1 MELDPNIV
9 AIFGPPPD
17 DLDISE
23 SSVTRNNAAVIILAV
38 LASVAVVLRLMAR
51 FLQGHSLKADDWAIL
66 ASLLLVGATVGLS
79 IAGGAYGAGNH
90 VWSFT
95 PLNLTQVFKVTS
107 PSPSSNVIITPKPQ
121 ILYAYTFIYGT
132 ACAATKIS
140 ILLFYQRIFLL
151 STASSPSFKISLT
164 LGYVLSIAYPIII
177 WATMANACSPISF
190 YWNQFVGEQG
200 KCIDINTFYLALAI
214 INMVNDVI
222 VLLIPIPQILK
233 LQMSGRKKAAVCSI
247 MLLGSFVC
255 VASIVRITY
264 LSTFSHALDI
274 TWQMGPVF
282 IWSAIEPSIAI
293 VSACLPHL
301 APLRRLV
308 HHKISSSLGRSS
320 SGGGGAGGGPSSNS
334 VPWRSKSG
342 TGGGKNSGS
351 QKGSGAMFT
360 YGGSRFN
367 FGGGGD
373 GKMKLGGDSDDEI
386 GLTNRITAG
395 SSGVK
400 NLSAGSGSEE
410 NINGGSIIVQ
420 SSFIQESMRNS
431 R

>member
-1 MELDPNIV
+1 MEPDPNII
-9 AIFGPPPD
+9 AIFGPPSD
-17 DLDISE
+17 GLDISE
-23 SSVTRNNAAVIILAV
+23 SSVARNNAAVIILAV

-51 FLQGHSLKADDWAIL
+51 FLQGHSLKADDWTIL
-66 ASLLLVGATVGLS
+66 LSLLLVGATVGLS

-95 PLNLTQVFKVTS
+95 PQNLTQVFK
-107 PSPSSNVIITPKPQ
+107 

-151 STASSPSFKISLT
+151 STASSTSFKFSLIA
-164 LGYVLSIAYPIII
+164 GYVLSAAYPIII
-177 WATMANACSPISF
+177 WATMVNACRPLSF
-190 YWNQFVGEQG
+190 YWNQFVGENG
-200 KCIDINTFYLALAI
+200 TCIDINTFYLALAI
-214 INMVNDVI
+214 INMVNDII

-264 LSTFSHALDI
+264 LSTFSRALDI

-308 HHKISSSLGRSS
+308 RHKISSSLGHSS
-320 SGGGGAGGGPSSNS
+320 SNAGGGVGGGPSSNS
-334 VPWRSKSG
+334 APWRLKSKQSAS
-342 TGGGKNSGS
+342 GGKNSSS
-351 QKGSGAMFT
+351 QRGTGGAMFT

-367 FGGGGD
+367 FGGGGGD
-373 GKMKLGGDSDDEI
+373 GKLGGESDDEI

-395 SSGVK
+395 SGGVK
-400 NLSAGSGSEE
+400 NLSTGSGSEE
-410 NINGGSIIVQ
+410 NINGGSIVVQ
-420 SSFIQESMRNS
+420 SSFVQDSMRNS

>member
-1 MELDPNIV
+1 MEPDPNII

-23 SSVTRNNAAVIILAV
+23 SSVARNNAAVIILAV
-38 LASVAVVLRLMAR
+38 LAFVAVVLRLMAR
-51 FLQGHSLKADDWAIL
+51 FLQGHSLKADDWTIL
-66 ASLLLVGATVGLS
+66 LSLLLVGATVGLS

-95 PLNLTQVFKVTS
+95 PQDLTQVFK
-107 PSPSSNVIITPKPQ
+107 

-151 STASSPSFKISLT
+151 STASSSSFKFSLIA
-164 LGYVLSIAYPIII
+164 GYVLSIAYPIII
-177 WATMANACSPISF
+177 WTTMANACRPLSF

-200 KCIDINTFYLALAI
+200 RCIDINSFYLALAI
-214 INMVNDVI
+214 INMVNDII

-247 MLLGSFVC
+247 MLLGSLPPSSVC
-255 VASIVRITY
+255 VASIVRITH
-264 LSTFSHALDI
+264 LSTFSRALDI

-308 HHKISSSLGRSS
+308 RHKISSSLSHS
-320 SGGGGAGGGPSSNS
+320 SGNAGGGGPSSNS
-334 VPWRSKSG
+334 APWRLKSKQSAS
-342 TGGGKNSGS
+342 GGKNSSS
-351 QKGSGAMFT
+351 QNGTGALFT

-367 FGGGGD
+367 FGGGGGD
-373 GKMKLGGDSDDEI
+373 GKLGRESDDEI

-395 SSGVK
+395 SGRVK
-400 NLSAGSGSEE
+400 NLSTGSGSEE
-410 NINGGSIIVQ
+410 NINGGSIVVQ
-420 SSFIQESMRNS
+420 SSFIQESMRNP

>member
-1 MELDPNIV
+1 MEPDPNIV

-23 SSVTRNNAAVIILAV
+23 SSVAGNNAAVIILVV
-38 LASVAVVLRLMAR
+38 LSSVAVVLRLMAR
-51 FLQGHSLKADDWAIL
+51 FLQGHSLKADDWTIL
-66 ASLLLVGATVGLS
+66 LSLAQDVNDISSQLLVGATVGLS

-95 PLNLTQVFKVTS
+95 PQDLTQVFK
-107 PSPSSNVIITPKPQ
+107 

-151 STASSPSFKISLT
+151 STASSSSFKVSLVA
-164 LGYVLSIAYPIII
+164 GYILSVAYPIII
-177 WATMANACSPISF
+177 WATMANACRPLSF

-222 VLLIPIPQILK
+222 VLLIPIPQILN

-255 VASIVRITY
+255 VASIVRITH
-264 LSTFSHALDI
+264 LSTFSRALDI

-293 VSACLPHL
+293 VSACLPHF

-308 HHKISSSLGRSS
+308 RHKISSSLGHS
-320 SGGGGAGGGPSSNS
+320 SGNAGGGGGPSSNS
-334 VPWRSKSG
+334 APWRLKSKQSASA
-342 TGGGKNSGS
+342 GKNSSS
-351 QKGSGAMFT
+351 QNGTGALFT

-367 FGGGGD
+367 FGGGGAD
-373 GKMKLGGDSDDEI
+373 GKMNLGGESDDEI

-395 SSGVK
+395 SGGVK
-400 NLSAGSGSEE
+400 NLSTGSGSEE
-410 NINGGSIIVQ
+410 NINSGSIVVQ
-420 SSFIQESMRNS
+420 SSFIQESMRNL

>member
-1 MELDPNIV
+1 MEPDPNIV

-17 DLDISE
+17 GLDISE
-23 SSVTRNNAAVIILAV
+23 SSVARNDAAVIVLAV

-51 FLQGHSLKADDWAIL
+51 FLQGHSLRADDWTIL
-66 ASLLLVGATVGLS
+66 LSLLLVGATVGLS

-90 VWSFT
+90 IWSFT
-95 PLNLTQVFKVTS
+95 PLDLTQVFK
-107 PSPSSNVIITPKPQ
+107 

-151 STASSPSFKISLT
+151 STASSPSFKFSLVA
-164 LGYVLSIAYPIII
+164 GYVLSIAYPIII
-177 WATMANACSPISF
+177 WATMANACRPLSF
-190 YWNQFVGEQG
+190 YWNQFVGEEG

-255 VASIVRITY
+255 VASIVRITH
-264 LSTFSHALDI
+264 LSTFSRALDI

-308 HHKISSSLGRSS
+308 RHKISSSLGHSS
-320 SGGGGAGGGPSSNS
+320 GNAGGGGRPSSNS
-334 VPWRSKSG
+334 APWRLKSKQS
-342 TGGGKNSGS
+342 TSAGKNSSS
-351 QKGSGAMFT
+351 QKGTGGAMFT

-367 FGGGGD
+367 FGGGG
-373 GKMKLGGDSDDEI
+373 GAEVKLGGESDDEI
-386 GLTNRITAG
+386 GLTNRITVRSG
-395 SSGVK
+395 GVK
-400 NLSAGSGSEE
+400 NLSTGSGSEE
-410 NINGGSIIVQ
+410 NINGGSIVVQ

>member
-1 MELDPNIV
+1 MEPDPNII

-23 SSVTRNNAAVIILAV
+23 SSVARNNAAVIILAV

-51 FLQGHSLKADDWAIL
+51 FLQGHSLKADDWTIL
-66 ASLLLVGATVGLS
+66 LSLAHDVNNISSQLLVGATVGLS

-95 PLNLTQVFKVTS
+95 PQDLTQVFK
-107 PSPSSNVIITPKPQ
+107 

-151 STASSPSFKISLT
+151 STASSSSFKFSLIA
-164 LGYVLSIAYPIII
+164 GYVLSIAYPIII
-177 WATMANACSPISF
+177 WATMANACRPLSF

-200 KCIDINTFYLALAI
+200 KCIDINSFYLALAI
-214 INMVNDVI
+214 INMVNDII

-255 VASIVRITY
+255 VASIVRITH
-264 LSTFSHALDI
+264 LSTFSRALDI

-293 VSACLPHL
+293 VSACFPHL

-308 HHKISSSLGRSS
+308 RHKISSSLGHS
-320 SGGGGAGGGPSSNS
+320 SGNAGGEGPSSNS
-334 VPWRSKSG
+334 APWRLKSKQSAS
-342 TGGGKNSGS
+342 GGKNSSS
-351 QKGSGAMFT
+351 QNGTGALFT

-367 FGGGGD
+367 FGGGGGD
-373 GKMKLGGDSDDEI
+373 GKLGGESDDEI

-395 SSGVK
+395 SGRVK
-400 NLSAGSGSEE
+400 NLSTGSGSEE
-410 NINGGSIIVQ
+410 NINGGSIVVQ
-420 SSFIQESMRNS
+420 SSFIQESMRNP

>member
-1 MELDPNIV
+1 MEPDPNIV

-17 DLDISE
+17 GLDISE
-23 SSVTRNNAAVIILAV
+23 SSVARNSAAVIILAV

-66 ASLLLVGATVGLS
+66 DSLLFVGATVGLS

-95 PLNLTQVFKVTS
+95 PLDLKEVSK
-107 PSPSSNVIITPKPQ
+107 
-121 ILYAYTFIYGT
+121 ILYTYTFIYGT
-132 ACAATKIS
+132 ACAATKLS
-140 ILLFYQRIFLL
+140 SLLFYQRIFLL

-164 LGYVLSIAYPIII
+164 LGYVLSIVYP
-177 WATMANACSPISF
+177 SS
-190 YWNQFVGEQG
+190 
-200 KCIDINTFYLALAI
+200 
-214 INMVNDVI
+214 
-222 VLLIPIPQILK
+222 
-233 LQMSGRKKAAVCSI
+233 SGPPWPTRAAQYPFTGTSSRKKAAVCSI

-308 HHKISSSLGRSS
+308 RHKISSSLGRFS
-320 SGGGGAGGGPSSNS
+320 SGGGGAGGVLSSNS
-334 VPWRSKSG
+334 APWRSKSG
-342 TGGGKNSGS
+342 TGGGKNSSS

-373 GKMKLGGDSDDEI
+373 GKMKLGGESDDEI

-395 SSGVK
+395 SGGVK
-400 NLSAGSGSEE
+400 NLSAGPGSEE
-410 NINGGSIIVQ
+410 NINGGSIVVQ
-420 SSFIQESMRNS
+420 SSFIQESMKNS

>member
-1 MELDPNIV
+1 MEPDPNII

-23 SSVTRNNAAVIILAV
+23 SSVARNNAAVIILAV

-51 FLQGHSLKADDWAIL
+51 FLQGHSLKADDWTIL
-66 ASLLLVGATVGLS
+66 LSLLLVGATVGLS

-95 PLNLTQVFKVTS
+95 PQDLIQVFK
-107 PSPSSNVIITPKPQ
+107 

-151 STASSPSFKISLT
+151 STASSSSFKFSLIA
-164 LGYVLSIAYPIII
+164 GYVLSIAYPIII
-177 WATMANACSPISF
+177 WTTMANACRPLSF

-200 KCIDINTFYLALAI
+200 RCIDINSFYLALAI
-214 INMVNDVI
+214 INMVNDII

-255 VASIVRITY
+255 VASIVRITH
-264 LSTFSHALDI
+264 LSTFSRALDI

-308 HHKISSSLGRSS
+308 RHKISSSLGHS
-320 SGGGGAGGGPSSNS
+320 SGNAGGGGPSSNS
-334 VPWRSKSG
+334 APWRLKSKQSAS
-342 TGGGKNSGS
+342 GGKNSSS
-351 QKGSGAMFT
+351 QNGTGALFT

-367 FGGGGD
+367 FGGGGGD
-373 GKMKLGGDSDDEI
+373 GKLGGESDDEI

-395 SSGVK
+395 SGRVK
-400 NLSAGSGSEE
+400 NLSTGSGSEE
-410 NINGGSIIVQ
+410 NIDGGSIVVQ
-420 SSFIQESMRNS
+420 SSFIQESMRNP

>member
-1 MELDPNIV
+1 MEPDPNII

-23 SSVTRNNAAVIILAV
+23 SSVARNNAAVIILAV

-51 FLQGHSLKADDWAIL
+51 FLQGHSLKADDWTIL
-66 ASLLLVGATVGLS
+66 LSLLLVGATVGLS

-90 VWSFT
+90 VWSFI
-95 PLNLTQVFKVTS
+95 PQDLTQVFK
-107 PSPSSNVIITPKPQ
+107 

-140 ILLFYQRIFLL
+140 ILLFYQRVFLL
-151 STASSPSFKISLT
+151 STASSPSFKFSLIA
-164 LGYVLSIAYPIII
+164 GYVLSIAYPIII
-177 WATMANACSPISF
+177 WATMANACRPLSF

-200 KCIDINTFYLALAI
+200 KCIDINSFYLALAI
-214 INMVNDVI
+214 INMVNDII

-255 VASIVRITY
+255 VASIVRITH
-264 LSTFSHALDI
+264 LSTFSRALDI

-308 HHKISSSLGRSS
+308 RHKISSSLGHS
-320 SGGGGAGGGPSSNS
+320 SGNAGGGGPSSNS
-334 VPWRSKSG
+334 APWRLKSKQSAS
-342 TGGGKNSGS
+342 GGKNSSS
-351 QKGSGAMFT
+351 QNGTGALFT

-367 FGGGGD
+367 FGGGGGD
-373 GKMKLGGDSDDEI
+373 GKLGGESDDEI

-395 SSGVK
+395 SGRVK
-400 NLSAGSGSEE
+400 NLSTGSGSEE
-410 NINGGSIIVQ
+410 NINGGSIVVQ
-420 SSFIQESMRNS
+420 SSFIQESMRNP

>member
-1 MELDPNIV
+1 MEPDPNII

-17 DLDISE
+17 GLDISE
-23 SSVTRNNAAVIILAV
+23 SSVVRNNATVIILAV

-51 FLQGHSLKADDWAIL
+51 FLQGHSLKADDWTIL
-66 ASLLLVGATVGLS
+66 LSLLLVGATVGLS

-95 PLNLTQVFKVTS
+95 PPDLT
-107 PSPSSNVIITPKPQ
+107 Q

-151 STASSPSFKISLT
+151 STASSQSFKFSLVA
-164 LGYVLSIAYPIII
+164 GYVLSVAYPIII
-177 WATMANACSPISF
+177 WATMANACRPLSF

-200 KCIDINTFYLALAI
+200 KCININTFYLALAI

-222 VLLIPIPQILK
+222 VLLIPIPQILN

-255 VASIVRITY
+255 VASIVRITH
-264 LSTFSHALDI
+264 LSTFSRALDI

-308 HHKISSSLGRSS
+308 RHKISSSLGHS
-320 SGGGGAGGGPSSNS
+320 SGNAGGGAPSSNS
-334 VPWRSKSG
+334 APWRLKSKQSA
-342 TGGGKNSGS
+342 GGGKNSSS
-351 QKGSGAMFT
+351 QNGTGALFT

-367 FGGGGD
+367 FGGGAGD
-373 GKMKLGGDSDDEI
+373 GNLGGESDDEI

-395 SSGVK
+395 SGGAK
-400 NLSAGSGSEE
+400 NLSTESGSEE
-410 NINGGSIIVQ
+410 NINGGSIVVQ
-420 SSFIQESMRNS
+420 SSFIQESMRNP

>member
-23 SSVTRNNAAVIILAV
+23 SSVTRNNAAVIILAA

-95 PLNLTQVFKVTS
+95 PLNLTQVFK
-107 PSPSSNVIITPKPQ
+107 

-342 TGGGKNSGS
+342 TGGEKNSGS

>member
-1 MELDPNIV
+1 MELEPNII

-23 SSVTRNNAAVIILAV
+23 SSVARNNAAVIILAV
-38 LASVAVVLRLMAR
+38 LASAAVVLRLMAR
-51 FLQGHSLKADDWAIL
+51 FLQGHSLKADDWTIL
-66 ASLLLVGATVGLS
+66 LSLLLVGATVGLS

-95 PLNLTQVFKVTS
+95 PQDLTQVFKKCK
-107 PSPSSNVIITPKPQ
+107 PSAHSELHVQTNSPKPQ

-151 STASSPSFKISLT
+151 STASSPSFKFSLVA
-164 LGYVLSIAYPIII
+164 GYVLSVAYPIII
-177 WATMANACSPISF
+177 WATMANACRPLSF

-200 KCIDINTFYLALAI
+200 KCIDINSFYLALAI
-214 INMVNDVI
+214 INMVNDII

-255 VASIVRITY
+255 VASIVRITH
-264 LSTFSHALDI
+264 LSTFSRALDI

-308 HHKISSSLGRSS
+308 RHKISSSLGHS
-320 SGGGGAGGGPSSNS
+320 SGNAGGGGPSSNS
-334 VPWRSKSG
+334 APWRLKSKQSAS
-342 TGGGKNSGS
+342 GGKNSSS
-351 QKGSGAMFT
+351 QNGTGALFT

-367 FGGGGD
+367 FSGGGGD
-373 GKMKLGGDSDDEI
+373 GKLGGESDDEI

-395 SSGVK
+395 SGR
-400 NLSAGSGSEE
+400 LHPGEHEESEVV
-410 NINGGSIIVQ
+410 N
-420 SSFIQESMRNS
+420 NS
-431 R
+431 TEDDRTSYEVTNETA